1 MNTNDTEFNKKEVV
15 AEKDEMAV
23 EYHKLYE
30 TFQKIFTQKNLIEN
44 IEKRISILE
53 EKNNE
58 YIKEKGK
65 KKLPIRTVGMISL
78 SAGAVALFALCFDSK
93 DLLYVDIFA
102 SSLPLI
108 LASMEDYDRYKSR
121 KRYLKNGEGIA
132 NEIENSKQQLIKE
145 KEQLKK
151 LEKSLEKSLETK
163 KETNEFD
170 EMNYAR
176 NYQQEVLENEL
187 ENNYISQ
194 NIETANEYIAE
205 DESVKKLV
213 KKRK

>member
-78 SAGAVALFALCFDSK
+78 AAGAVALFALCFDSK

-102 SSLPLI
+102 SSLPLM

-132 NEIENSKQQLIKE
+132 DEIENSKQQLIKE
-145 KEQLKK
+145 KEQLRK
-151 LEKSLEKSLETK
+151 LEKSLETK

-176 NYQQEVLENEL
+176 NYQQEVLEDEL

-205 DESVKKLV
+205 NESVKKLV

>member
-78 SAGAVALFALCFDSK
+78 VAGAVALFALCFDSK

-151 LEKSLEKSLETK
+151 LEKSLEAK
-163 KETNEFD
+163 KEANEFD

>member
-78 SAGAVALFALCFDSK
+78 VAGAVALFALCFDSK

-151 LEKSLEKSLETK
+151 LEKSLETK
-163 KETNEFD
+163 KEANEFD

-205 DESVKKLV
+205 DESVKNWS
-213 KKRK
+213 KKESNI

>member
-78 SAGAVALFALCFDSK
+78 VAGAVALFALCFDSK

-151 LEKSLEKSLETK
+151 LEKSLETK
-163 KETNEFD
+163 KEANEFD

>member
-78 SAGAVALFALCFDSK
+78 GAGAVALFALCFDSK

-151 LEKSLEKSLETK
+151 LEKSLETK
-163 KETNEFD
+163 KEANEFD